1 MRSSRSGRCEQV
13 PRHHG
18 NRERRCI
25 AHVLARLR
33 RVKAEEIKEVWRT
46 DDAMHA
52 EKGLYLEHLRQN
64 VGDPEEVL
72 FLFRTDD
79 LRRAKRFVE
88 TVQAQALNK
97 DPRIRVPQTTFL
109 EET

>member
-1 MRSSRSGRCEQV
+1 MCE
-13 PRHHG
+13 RDCG
-18 NRERRCI
+18 
-25 AHVLARLR
+25 
-33 RVKAEEIKEVWRT
+33 VKAEEIKDVRRA
-46 DDAMHA
+46 DDARHA
-52 EKGLYLEHLRQN
+52 EHGLYLEHLRRN

-72 FLFRTDD
+72 FLFRTDY

-88 TVQAQALNK
+88 TVHAQALNK